1 MVECCKL
8 YFVEKRKFIDYYKKG
23 FDNLKKGVQKMKV
36 CEREYKIEGL
46 KTMINYKDILTIL
59 ISILGLVLS
68 NLQVMELAKVSN
80 NVEKLFVYNFIIC
93 SVIIFSN
100 VYILLNKRKVS
111 KIEEDKKCLEE
122 KNKNLLEVTDNMRC
136 FKHDFNNI
144 IQAIDG
150 YIYLD
155 DMKSLAVYFKSLLKE
170 CNHVNTVDRL
180 NAKIVDN
187 PAIYGV
193 LLDKYKIAENKNIK
207 MNVDI
212 LTSLKELGERS
223 YVISRMLGIL
233 IDNALEASCECEKK
247 VVNIQILKDLKK
259 KRINIVVE
267 NTYINKN
274 VDTNRI
280 FEKNYS
286 TKKGNSGLGLWKIQD
301 ILSKDTSLDLFTS
314 KDDEMFKQQLEIY
327 ENV

>member
-1 MVECCKL
+1 MMKIVKNL
-8 YFVEKRKFIDYYKKG
+8 YKKDVIHYNKKDVIFLLLSASG
-23 FDNLKKGVQKMKV
+23 IILSNVQTYALMKLLEGTNYNL
-36 CEREYKIEGL
+36 
-46 KTMINYKDILTIL
+46 MINNIIICTIIIL
-59 ISILGLVLS
+59 INIYCFK
-68 NLQVMELAKVSN
+68 NR
-80 NVEKLFVYNFIIC
+80 II
-93 SVIIFSN
+93 I
-100 VYILLNKRKVS
+100 NKNTGDIKALR
-111 KIEEDKKCLEE
+111 EE
-122 KNKNLLEVTDNMRC
+122 NKNLLEVNDNIRC

-259 KRINIVVE
+259 KRINILVE

-301 ILSKDTSLDLFTS
+301 ILSKDTTLDLFTS
-314 KDDEMFKQQLEIY
+314 KDEEMFKQQLEIY

>member
-1 MVECCKL
+1 MMKIVKNL
-8 YFVEKRKFIDYYKKG
+8 YKKDVIHYNKKDVIFLLLSASG
-23 FDNLKKGVQKMKV
+23 IILSNVQTYALMKLLEGTNYNL
-36 CEREYKIEGL
+36 
-46 KTMINYKDILTIL
+46 MINNIIICTIIIL
-59 ISILGLVLS
+59 INIYCFKNRIIIDKNTGDIKA
-68 NLQVMELAKVSN
+68 LQ
-80 NVEKLFVYNFIIC
+80 
-93 SVIIFSN
+93 
-100 VYILLNKRKVS
+100 
-111 KIEEDKKCLEE
+111 EE
-122 KNKNLLEVTDNMRC
+122 NKNLLEVNDNIRC

-259 KRINIVVE
+259 KRINILVE

>member
-1 MVECCKL
+1 MMKIVKNL
-8 YFVEKRKFIDYYKKG
+8 YKKDVIHYNKKDVIFLLLSALG
-23 FDNLKKGVQKMKV
+23 IILSNVQTYALMKLLEGTNYNL
-36 CEREYKIEGL
+36 
-46 KTMINYKDILTIL
+46 MINNIIICTIIIL
-59 ISILGLVLS
+59 INIYCFK
-68 NLQVMELAKVSN
+68 NR
-80 NVEKLFVYNFIIC
+80 II
-93 SVIIFSN
+93 IDKNTGDIKA
-100 VYILLNKRKVS
+100 LR
-111 KIEEDKKCLEE
+111 EE
-122 KNKNLLEVTDNMRC
+122 NKNLLEVNDNIRC

-155 DMKSLAVYFKSLLKE
+155 DMKSLAIYFKSLLKE

-301 ILSKDTSLDLFTS
+301 ILSKDTTLDLFTS
-314 KDDEMFKQQLEIY
+314 KDEEMFKQQLEIY

>member
-1 MVECCKL
+1 MMKIVKNL
-8 YFVEKRKFIDYYKKG
+8 YKKDVIHYNKKDVIFLLLSASG
-23 FDNLKKGVQKMKV
+23 IILSNVQTYALMKLLEGTNYNL
-36 CEREYKIEGL
+36 
-46 KTMINYKDILTIL
+46 MINNIIICTIIIL
-59 ISILGLVLS
+59 INIYCFKNRIIINKNTGDIKA
-68 NLQVMELAKVSN
+68 LQ
-80 NVEKLFVYNFIIC
+80 
-93 SVIIFSN
+93 
-100 VYILLNKRKVS
+100 
-111 KIEEDKKCLEE
+111 EE
-122 KNKNLLEVTDNMRC
+122 NKNLLEVNDNIRC

-259 KRINIVVE
+259 KRINILVE

>member
-1 MVECCKL
+1 MKIVKNL
-8 YFVEKRKFIDYYKKG
+8 YKKDVIHYNKKDVIFLLLSASG
-23 FDNLKKGVQKMKV
+23 IILSNVQTYALMKLLEGTNYNL
-36 CEREYKIEGL
+36 
-46 KTMINYKDILTIL
+46 MINNIIICTIIIL
-59 ISILGLVLS
+59 INIYCFKNRIIIDKNTGDIKA
-68 NLQVMELAKVSN
+68 LQ
-80 NVEKLFVYNFIIC
+80 
-93 SVIIFSN
+93 
-100 VYILLNKRKVS
+100 
-111 KIEEDKKCLEE
+111 EE
-122 KNKNLLEVTDNMRC
+122 NKNLLEVNDNIRC

-259 KRINIVVE
+259 KRINILVE

>member
-1 MVECCKL
+1 MMKIVKNL
-8 YFVEKRKFIDYYKKG
+8 YKKDVIHYNKKDVIFLLLSASG
-23 FDNLKKGVQKMKV
+23 IILSNVQTYALMKLLEGTNYNL
-36 CEREYKIEGL
+36 
-46 KTMINYKDILTIL
+46 MINNIIICTIIIL
-59 ISILGLVLS
+59 INIYCFKNRIIIDKNTGDIKA
-68 NLQVMELAKVSN
+68 LQ
-80 NVEKLFVYNFIIC
+80 
-93 SVIIFSN
+93 
-100 VYILLNKRKVS
+100 
-111 KIEEDKKCLEE
+111 EE
-122 KNKNLLEVTDNMRC
+122 NKNLLEVNDNIRC

>member
-1 MVECCKL
+1 MMKIVKNL
-8 YFVEKRKFIDYYKKG
+8 YKKDVIHYNKKDVIFLLLSASG
-23 FDNLKKGVQKMKV
+23 IILSNVQTYALMKLLEGTNYNL
-36 CEREYKIEGL
+36 
-46 KTMINYKDILTIL
+46 MINNIIICTIIIL
-59 ISILGLVLS
+59 INIYCFK
-68 NLQVMELAKVSN
+68 NR
-80 NVEKLFVYNFIIC
+80 II
-93 SVIIFSN
+93 I
-100 VYILLNKRKVS
+100 NKNTGDIKALR
-111 KIEEDKKCLEE
+111 EE
-122 KNKNLLEVTDNMRC
+122 NKNLLEVNDNIRC

>member
-1 MVECCKL
+1 MMKIVKNL
-8 YFVEKRKFIDYYKKG
+8 YKKDVIHYNKKDVIFLLLSALG
-23 FDNLKKGVQKMKV
+23 IILSNVQTYALMKLLEGTNYNL
-36 CEREYKIEGL
+36 
-46 KTMINYKDILTIL
+46 MINNIIICTIIIL
-59 ISILGLVLS
+59 INIYCFK
-68 NLQVMELAKVSN
+68 NR
-80 NVEKLFVYNFIIC
+80 II
-93 SVIIFSN
+93 IDKNTGDIKA
-100 VYILLNKRKVS
+100 LR
-111 KIEEDKKCLEE
+111 EE
-122 KNKNLLEVTDNMRC
+122 NKNLLEVNDNIRC

-155 DMKSLAVYFKSLLKE
+155 DMKSLAIYFKSLLKE

-301 ILSKDTSLDLFTS
+301 ILSKDTTLDLFTS
-314 KDDEMFKQQLEIY
+314 KDEEMFKQQLEIY
-327 ENV
+327 EKV

>member
-1 MVECCKL
+1 MMKIVKNL
-8 YFVEKRKFIDYYKKG
+8 YKKDVIHYNKKDVIFLLLSASG
-23 FDNLKKGVQKMKV
+23 IILSNVQTYALMKLLEGTNYNL
-36 CEREYKIEGL
+36 
-46 KTMINYKDILTIL
+46 MINNIIICTIIIL
-59 ISILGLVLS
+59 INIYCFKNRIIINKNTGDIKA
-68 NLQVMELAKVSN
+68 LQ
-80 NVEKLFVYNFIIC
+80 
-93 SVIIFSN
+93 
-100 VYILLNKRKVS
+100 
-111 KIEEDKKCLEE
+111 EE
-122 KNKNLLEVTDNMRC
+122 NKNLLEVNDNIRC

-233 IDNALEASCECEKK
+233 IDNALEASSECEKK
-247 VVNIQILKDLKK
+247 VVNIQILKDVKK
-259 KRINIVVE
+259 KRINIIVE

-314 KDDEMFKQQLEIY
+314 KDEEMFKQQLEIY

>member
-1 MVECCKL
+1 MMKIVKNL
-8 YFVEKRKFIDYYKKG
+8 YKKDVIHYNKKDLIFLLLSASWIILTNVQTYALMKLLEG
-23 FDNLKKGVQKMKV
+23 TNYNL
-36 CEREYKIEGL
+36 
-46 KTMINYKDILTIL
+46 MINNIIICTIIIL
-59 ISILGLVLS
+59 INIYCFKNRIIINKNTGDIKA
-68 NLQVMELAKVSN
+68 LQ
-80 NVEKLFVYNFIIC
+80 
-93 SVIIFSN
+93 
-100 VYILLNKRKVS
+100 
-111 KIEEDKKCLEE
+111 EE
-122 KNKNLLEVTDNMRC
+122 NKNLLEVNDNIRC

-259 KRINIVVE
+259 KRINILVE

-314 KDDEMFKQQLEIY
+314 KDEEMFKQQLEIY

>member
-1 MVECCKL
+1 MMKIVKNL
-8 YFVEKRKFIDYYKKG
+8 YKKDVIHYNKKDVIFLLLSASG
-23 FDNLKKGVQKMKV
+23 IILSNVQTYALMKLLEGTNYNL
-36 CEREYKIEGL
+36 
-46 KTMINYKDILTIL
+46 MINNIIICTIIIL
-59 ISILGLVLS
+59 INIYCFKNRIIINKKTGDIKA
-68 NLQVMELAKVSN
+68 LQ
-80 NVEKLFVYNFIIC
+80 
-93 SVIIFSN
+93 
-100 VYILLNKRKVS
+100 
-111 KIEEDKKCLEE
+111 EE
-122 KNKNLLEVTDNMRC
+122 NKNLLEVNDNIRC

-259 KRINIVVE
+259 KRINIIVE

>member
-1 MVECCKL
+1 MMKIVKNL
-8 YFVEKRKFIDYYKKG
+8 YKKDVIHYNKKDVIFLLLSASG
-23 FDNLKKGVQKMKV
+23 IILSNVQTYALMKLLEGTNYNL
-36 CEREYKIEGL
+36 
-46 KTMINYKDILTIL
+46 MINNIIICTIIIL
-59 ISILGLVLS
+59 INIYCFK
-68 NLQVMELAKVSN
+68 NR
-80 NVEKLFVYNFIIC
+80 II
-93 SVIIFSN
+93 I
-100 VYILLNKRKVS
+100 NKNTGDIKALR
-111 KIEEDKKCLEE
+111 EE
-122 KNKNLLEVTDNMRC
+122 NKNLLEVNDNIRC

-314 KDDEMFKQQLEIY
+314 KDEEMFKQQLEIY

>member
-1 MVECCKL
+1 MMKIVKNL
-8 YFVEKRKFIDYYKKG
+8 YKKDVIHYNKKDVIFLLLSASG
-23 FDNLKKGVQKMKV
+23 IILSNVQTYALMKLLEGTNYNL
-36 CEREYKIEGL
+36 
-46 KTMINYKDILTIL
+46 MINNIIICTIIIL
-59 ISILGLVLS
+59 INIYCFKNRIIINKNTGDIKA
-68 NLQVMELAKVSN
+68 LQ
-80 NVEKLFVYNFIIC
+80 
-93 SVIIFSN
+93 
-100 VYILLNKRKVS
+100 
-111 KIEEDKKCLEE
+111 EE
-122 KNKNLLEVTDNMRC
+122 NKNLLEVNDNIRC

-233 IDNALEASCECEKK
+233 IDNALEASSECEKK
-247 VVNIQILKDLKK
+247 VVNIQILKDVKK
-259 KRINIVVE
+259 KRINIIVE

-274 VDTNRI
+274 VDTSRI

>member
-1 MVECCKL
+1 MMKIVKNL
-8 YFVEKRKFIDYYKKG
+8 YKKDVIHYNKKDVIFLLLSASG
-23 FDNLKKGVQKMKV
+23 IILSNVQTYALMKLLEGTNYNL
-36 CEREYKIEGL
+36 
-46 KTMINYKDILTIL
+46 MINNIIICTIIIL
-59 ISILGLVLS
+59 INIYCFKNRIIINKNTGDIKA
-68 NLQVMELAKVSN
+68 LQ
-80 NVEKLFVYNFIIC
+80 
-93 SVIIFSN
+93 
-100 VYILLNKRKVS
+100 
-111 KIEEDKKCLEE
+111 EE
-122 KNKNLLEVTDNMRC
+122 NKNLLEVNDNIRC